1 MGRSLHITIVTIVVG
16 LLLTPAVIGAQSGRD
31 STNSPTVELTPV
43 CVDTA
48 TAKHSFIVK
57 LHDQISSIID
67 KIRSKITGSGG
78 RFEGDIKCGCFNGK
92 SVLGM
97 IKGEYRS
104 ISDTEVEIT
113 IEDKPFI
120 IPYGTIESRI
130 KEYLI

>member
-16 LLLTPAVIGAQSGRD
+16 LLLTPAVIGAQSGQD
-31 STNSPTVELTPV
+31 STDN
-43 CVDTA
+43 A
-48 TAKHSFIVK
+48 TIEHPPICEGSVMAKHSFIVK

-78 RFEGDIKCGCFNGK
+78 RFDGDTKCGCFNGK

-120 IPYGTIESRI
+120 IPYRTIESRI